1 MLAAESKPFSS
12 GWHAA
17 ALACLTVLGLST
29 AGGLAAETT
38 APPSD
43 AVPADTA
50 PNDILAVVERQ
61 LVPATP
67 ETIAKA
73 RDQVLSALIALEQ
86 TLASQA
92 VGVLLREE
100 LLLQAVRDAVS
111 QLSPSPTP
119 AEVATLAAFV
129 PVLRRVLP
137 GQAGDDLSR
146 LREAVFALAAIAG
159 RTPNTLAATQKAAT
173 TLRGHLTASTAA
185 VLAEDDQA
193 VRAAFVSVA
202 RLVPDAADRR
212 LLRQLVSHPNAIV
225 QLRREFVQRMAQQQI
240 TTPVDLRRVQD
251 GAVITGHGEVRVD
264 LTAKLPESE
273 GVCELIVLAHG
284 HGPIAITAVT
294 DRARVGLGADLLPGG
309 RRS

>member
-1 MLAAESKPFSS
+1 
-12 GWHAA
+12 
-17 ALACLTVLGLST
+17 
-29 AGGLAAETT
+29 
-38 APPSD
+38 
-43 AVPADTA
+43 VPADTT